1 MKKILFALSISTIL
15 MSLTAH
21 SEGLKIRPGMWETTM
36 VSTNSMTGTTT
47 QTTSNCMA
55 DEEFDPKTMAEGT
68 EGCEITDNN
77 VDGNT
82 LTFTMACNMQGA
94 DVTMEGQYAVEGD
107 EGEGRLNMEMSFGGQ
122 SMTMENTFTAKRIG
136 EC

>member
-1 MKKILFALSISTIL
+1 MKKILIALSFSSILIS
-15 MSLTAH
+15 SSAF
-21 SEGLKIRPGMWETTM
+21 SEGLKIKPGMWETTM

-55 DEEFDPKTMAEGT
+55 DGEFDPKTMAEGA
-68 EGCEITDNN
+68 EGCEVTDDN

-94 DVTMEGQYAVEGD
+94 DVTMEGLYSVDGD
-107 EGEGRLNMEMSFGGQ
+107 EGEGSMNMEMSFGGQ
-122 SMTMENTFTAKRIG
+122 TMTMENVFTAKRVG
-136 EC
+136 DC

>member
-1 MKKILFALSISTIL
+1 MK
-15 MSLTAH
+15 
-21 SEGLKIRPGMWETTM
+21 PGMWETTM

-55 DEEFDPKTMAEGT
+55 DEEFDPKTMAEGA

-77 VDGNT
+77 LDGNT

-94 DVTMEGQYAVEGD
+94 EVTMKGLYAVEGD
-107 EGEGRLNMEMSFGGQ
+107 EGEGSMNMEMSFGGQ
-122 SMTMENTFTAKRIG
+122 TMTMENTFTAKRIG